1 MFRALALAVLLFVGS
16 PAHADETAIA
26 RLGEL
31 LGAMRQVE
39 GSFTQRLLD
48 DKGAL
53 LQESRGRVELAHPG
67 RFRWETQAPFS
78 QLVVSD
84 GTTVWQFDP
93 DLLQVVVRALDRRAD
108 QIPSMLLAGEIDAVK
123 AQYEISAGV
132 DTGGLERF
140 LLIPRAAG
148 GPFARLSLA
157 FHDGRLSL
165 LEMSDGLGQRTEVAF
180 PELRPLATPDPA
192 RFRFE
197 TPPGVDEIRDE

>member
-1 MFRALALAVLLFVGS
+1 MPRFLAFAALLLVCS
-16 PAHADETAIA
+16 PVFADAAAIT

-31 LGAMRQVE
+31 LAGMRQVE
-39 GSFTQRLLD
+39 GAFTQRLLD

-67 RFRWETQAPFS
+67 RFRWETQDPYP

-93 DLLQVVVRALDRRAD
+93 DLLQVVIRALDRRAD
-108 QIPSMLLAGEIDAVK
+108 QVPSLLLAGEIDTVQ
-123 AQYEISAGV
+123 AQYEIGVGV
-132 DTGGLERF
+132 DAEGRERF
-140 LLIPRAAG
+140 ELLPREPG
-148 GPFARLSLA
+148 GPFARLALA
-157 FHDGRLSL
+157 FQSGQLAV
-165 LEMSDGLGQRTEVAF
+165 LEMTDGLGQRTEVAF
-180 PELRPLATPDPA
+180 AGMQSITTPDPA